1 MKTFFQLVAFIIALI
16 MAGQDISAFQFIF
29 RTLDLPENEIVT
41 GDVLNSKFEN
51 NANIQ
56 GFDVVNIGFGTS
68 QNQKTGLKFAYDY
81 AYGDASIRIKL
92 NTGNRVIETI
102 KLAQDSYGGYFT
114 INGKKTDA
122 NNCIYPNT
130 PLSVIDIVFHRNAE
144 ALTASAY
151 LVNVT
156 LYDKENT
163 GAELLPAYLTYFD
176 FTQVESSRAYVN
188 PGQKVT
194 AISQGADN
202 VKIIYADQEIVSS
215 TSGIVDFY
223 PGSDGIYTIVASN
236 SNGDTLRNDYEINV
250 SDRKPAQGSIVTPA
264 DAVIDGGYYLIGGNS
279 NYLGCMTQN
288 LQLKFCGTFSDGG
301 ITFNN
306 DMLLVKAVRNGDKW
320 YFQTSENGE
329 GIVNNNGKIGLGK
342 ADPLEIEQFDNNHF
356 IIRQNGLRLVS
367 LNKDQFSW
375 VDETDS
381 EIQETGLFMNKTKL
395 YTLSRSVGDDC
406 VAKTSFDTWQN
417 GEAMY
422 AVGNVEVQLPADT
435 PLGKYYLYCGGRRLA
450 EFVDGVAE
458 ANLPATS
465 GAALTIVCE
474 DNGYVKGVTT
484 LKTNAWEEVANV
496 SFVKNISSNYR
507 LHYDEQN
514 RRVNVYIPLTLD
526 AEIEYSHTAEVK
538 CVEYPQA
545 SIITEG
551 GHPVV
556 FIPNYLTNVNMAD
569 VQGMTLDPIDVEV
582 TPLIYAAEPQT
593 IARST
598 EYSTG
603 FVRGQTTTHHYEF
616 SIGNVS
622 AVDSII
628 NDTFVATYYT
638 IEGRRLTGE
647 PTNPGIYI
655 RCSGTDVSKIRIQ

>member
-176 FTQVESSRAYVN
+176 FTQVESSRANVN

-223 PGSDGIYTIVASN
+223 PVSDGIYTIVASN
-236 SNGDTLRNDYEINV
+236 SNGDTLHNDYEINV

-264 DAVIDGGYYLIGGNS
+264 NVVNDGEYYIISGNS
-279 NYLGCMTQN
+279 NYIGYMMSD
-288 LQLKFCGTFSDGG
+288 LKHAYCNEFTDKS
-301 ITFNN
+301 IIVKSNV
-306 DMLLVKAVRNGDKW
+306 LVVKAVKDGDKW
-320 YFQTSENGE
+320 LLLTSEE
-329 GIVNNNGKIGLGK
+329 GKGLCEVDGKLSIGTPTPADIVKEEDGFVIRFNGLG
-342 ADPLEIEQFDNNHF
+342 LYSQTTTF
-356 IIRQNGLRLVS
+356 RLDI
-367 LNKDQFSW
+367 NPPMAK
-375 VDETDS
+375 
-381 EIQETGLFMNKTKL
+381 KTRL

-422 AVGNVEVQLPADT
+422 AVGNVEVQLPAGT
-435 PLGKYYLYCGGRRLA
+435 PVGTYYLYCGGRRLA

-458 ANLPATS
+458 ANLPATG
-465 GAALTIVCE
+465 GAALTVVCE

-582 TPLIYAAEPQT
+582 TPLIYVAEPQ
-593 IARST
+593 IMARST
-598 EYSTG
+598 DYSTG

-616 SIGNVS
+616 SAGNVS
-622 AVDSII
+622 AVDSIM

-638 IEGRRLTGE
+638 VEGRRLTGE
-647 PTNPGIYI
+647 PTTPGIYI
-655 RCSGTDVSKIRIQ
+655 MRSGTDVCKIKIQ

>member
-1 MKTFFQLVAFIIALI
+1 MKTIFQLVAFISALI

-29 RTLDLPENEIVT
+29 RTLDLPEKEIVT

-56 GFDVVNIGFGTS
+56 GFDAVNIGFGTS
-68 QNQKTGLKFAYDY
+68 EKDKTGLKFSYDN
-81 AYGDASIRIKL
+81 AYGDASVRIKL
-92 NTGNRVIETI
+92 NTGDRIIEKI
-102 KLAQDSYGGYFT
+102 KLAQDSQGGYFT
-114 INGKKTDA
+114 INGNKTDA
-122 NNCIYPNT
+122 DNSFYPNA
-130 PLSVIDIVFHRNAE
+130 PLSVIDITFHRNSDAQIFW
-144 ALTASAY
+144 AY
-151 LVNVT
+151 LVNVSI
-156 LYDKENT
+156 YDKPDTSRELMP
-163 GAELLPAYLTYFD
+163 AELTYFD
-176 FTQVESSRAYVN
+176 FIHFESSRAYVN

-202 VKIIYADQEIVSS
+202 IKIIYADQEIVSS

-264 DAVIDGGYYLIGGNS
+264 NVVNDGEYYIISGNS
-279 NYLGCMTQN
+279 NYIGYMMPD
-288 LQLKFCGTFSDGG
+288 LKHAYCNEFTDKS
-301 ITFNN
+301 IIVKSNV
-306 DMLLVKAVRNGDKW
+306 LVVKAVMDGDKW
-320 YFQTSENGE
+320 LLLTSEE
-329 GIVNNNGKIGLGK
+329 GKGLCEVDGKLSIGTPTPADIVKEEDGFVIRFNGLG
-342 ADPLEIEQFDNNHF
+342 LYSQTTTF
-356 IIRQNGLRLVS
+356 RLDI
-367 LNKDQFSW
+367 NPPMAK
-375 VDETDS
+375 
-381 EIQETGLFMNKTKL
+381 KTRL

-422 AVGNVEVQLPADT
+422 AVGNVEVQLPSDT

-458 ANLPATS
+458 ANLPATG
-465 GAALTIVCE
+465 GAALTVVCE

-514 RRVNVYIPLTLD
+514 RSVNVYIPLTLD

-582 TPLIYAAEPQT
+582 TPLIFVAEPQT

-598 EYSTG
+598 DYSTG

-616 SIGNVS
+616 SAGNVS

-647 PTNPGIYI
+647 PTIPGIYI
-655 RCSGTDVSKIRIQ
+655 RRSGSEVSKIRIQ

>member
-156 LYDKENT
+156 IYDKENT

-202 VKIIYADQEIVSS
+202 VKIIYADREIVSS

-223 PGSDGIYTIVASN
+223 PVSDGIYTIVASN
-236 SNGDTLRNDYEINV
+236 SKGDTLRNDYEINV

-264 DAVIDGGYYLIGGNS
+264 NVVNDGEYYIISGNS
-279 NYLGCMTQN
+279 NYVGYMMSD
-288 LQLKFCGTFSDGG
+288 LKHAYCNEFTDKS
-301 ITFNN
+301 IIVKSNV
-306 DMLLVKAVRNGDKW
+306 LVVKAVKDGDKW
-320 YFQTSENGE
+320 LLLTSEE
-329 GIVNNNGKIGLGK
+329 GKGLCEVDGKLSIGTPSPADIVKEEDGFVIRFNGLG
-342 ADPLEIEQFDNNHF
+342 LYSQTTTF
-356 IIRQNGLRLVS
+356 RLDI
-367 LNKDQFSW
+367 NPPMAK
-375 VDETDS
+375 
-381 EIQETGLFMNKTKL
+381 KTRL

-406 VAKTSFDTWQN
+406 VAKMSFDTWQN

-458 ANLPATS
+458 ANLPATG
-465 GAALTIVCE
+465 GAALTVVCE

-538 CVEYPQA
+538 CVDYPQA

-582 TPLIYAAEPQT
+582 TPLIYVAEPQT

-598 EYSTG
+598 DYSTG

-616 SIGNVS
+616 SAGNVS

-647 PTNPGIYI
+647 PTIPGIYI
-655 RCSGTDVSKIRIQ
+655 RRSGSDVSKIRIQ

>member
-176 FTQVESSRAYVN
+176 FTQVESSRANVN

-223 PGSDGIYTIVASN
+223 PVSDGIYTIVASN
-236 SNGDTLRNDYEINV
+236 SNGDILHNDYEINV

-264 DAVIDGGYYLIGGNS
+264 NVVNDGEYYIISGNS
-279 NYLGCMTQN
+279 NYIGYMMSD
-288 LQLKFCGTFSDGG
+288 LKHAYCNEFTDKS
-301 ITFNN
+301 IIVKSNV
-306 DMLLVKAVRNGDKW
+306 LVVKAVKDGDKW
-320 YFQTSENGE
+320 LLLTSEDGKGLCE
-329 GIVNNNGKIGLGK
+329 VDGKLSIGTPTPADIVKEEDGFVIRFNGLG
-342 ADPLEIEQFDNNHF
+342 LYS
-356 IIRQNGLRLVS
+356 QNTTFRLDI
-367 LNKDQFSW
+367 NPPMAK
-375 VDETDS
+375 
-381 EIQETGLFMNKTKL
+381 KTRL

-422 AVGNVEVQLPADT
+422 AVGNVEVQLPAGT
-435 PLGKYYLYCGGRRLA
+435 PVGTYYLYCGGRRLA

-458 ANLPATS
+458 ANLPATG
-465 GAALTIVCE
+465 GAALTVVCE

-496 SFVKNISSNYR
+496 WFVKNISSNYR

-582 TPLIYAAEPQT
+582 TPLIYVAEPQ
-593 IARST
+593 IMARST
-598 EYSTG
+598 DYSTG

-616 SIGNVS
+616 SAGNVS
-622 AVDSII
+622 AVDSIM

-647 PTNPGIYI
+647 PTIPGIYI
-655 RCSGTDVSKIRIQ
+655 RRSGTDVSKIRIQ

>member
-1 MKTFFQLVAFIIALI
+1 

-29 RTLDLPENEIVT
+29 RTLDLPEKEIVT

-56 GFDVVNIGFGTS
+56 GFDAVNIGFGTS
-68 QNQKTGLKFAYDY
+68 EKDKTGLKFSYDN
-81 AYGDASIRIKL
+81 AYGDASVRIKL
-92 NTGNRVIETI
+92 NTGDRIIEKI
-102 KLAQDSYGGYFT
+102 KLAQDSQGGYFT
-114 INGKKTDA
+114 INGNKTDA
-122 NNCIYPNT
+122 DNSFYPNA
-130 PLSVIDIVFHRNAE
+130 PLSVIDITFHRNSDAQIFW
-144 ALTASAY
+144 AY
-151 LVNVT
+151 LVNVSI
-156 LYDKENT
+156 YDKPDTSRELMP
-163 GAELLPAYLTYFD
+163 AELTYFD
-176 FTQVESSRAYVN
+176 FIHFESSRAYVN

-202 VKIIYADQEIVSS
+202 IKIIYADQEIVSS

-264 DAVIDGGYYLIGGNS
+264 NVVNDGEYYIISGNS
-279 NYLGCMTQN
+279 NYIGYMMPD
-288 LQLKFCGTFSDGG
+288 LKHAYCNEFTDKS
-301 ITFNN
+301 IIVKSNV
-306 DMLLVKAVRNGDKW
+306 LVVKAVMDGDKW
-320 YFQTSENGE
+320 LLLTSEE
-329 GIVNNNGKIGLGK
+329 GKGLCEVDGKLSIGTPTPADIVKEEDGFVIRFNGLG
-342 ADPLEIEQFDNNHF
+342 LYSQTTTF
-356 IIRQNGLRLVS
+356 RLDI
-367 LNKDQFSW
+367 NPPMAK
-375 VDETDS
+375 
-381 EIQETGLFMNKTKL
+381 KTRL

-422 AVGNVEVQLPADT
+422 AVGNVEVQLPSDT

-458 ANLPATS
+458 ANLPATG
-465 GAALTIVCE
+465 GAALTVVCE

-514 RRVNVYIPLTLD
+514 RSVNVYIPLTLD

-582 TPLIYAAEPQT
+582 TPLIFVAEPQT

-598 EYSTG
+598 DYSTG

-616 SIGNVS
+616 SAGNVS

-647 PTNPGIYI
+647 PTIPGIYI
-655 RCSGTDVSKIRIQ
+655 RRSGSEVSKIRIQ

>member
-1 MKTFFQLVAFIIALI
+1 MKTIFQLVAFISALI

-29 RTLDLPENEIVT
+29 RTLDLPEKEIVT

-56 GFDVVNIGFGTS
+56 GFDAVNIGFGTS
-68 QNQKTGLKFAYDY
+68 EKDKTGLKFSYDN
-81 AYGDASIRIKL
+81 AYGDASVRIKL
-92 NTGNRVIETI
+92 NTGDRIIEKI
-102 KLAQDSYGGYFT
+102 KLAQDSQGGYFT
-114 INGKKTDA
+114 INGNKTDA
-122 NNCIYPNT
+122 DNSFYPNA
-130 PLSVIDIVFHRNAE
+130 PLSVIDITFHRNSDAQIFW
-144 ALTASAY
+144 AY
-151 LVNVT
+151 LVNVSI
-156 LYDKENT
+156 YDKPDTSRELMP
-163 GAELLPAYLTYFD
+163 AELTYFD
-176 FTQVESSRAYVN
+176 FIHFESSRAYVN

-202 VKIIYADQEIVSS
+202 IKIIYADQEIVSS

-264 DAVIDGGYYLIGGNS
+264 NVVNDGEYYIISGNS
-279 NYLGCMTQN
+279 NYIGYMMPD
-288 LQLKFCGTFSDGG
+288 LKHAYCNEFTDKS
-301 ITFNN
+301 IIVKSNV
-306 DMLLVKAVRNGDKW
+306 LVVKAVKDGDKW
-320 YFQTSENGE
+320 LLLTSEE
-329 GIVNNNGKIGLGK
+329 GKGLCEVDGKLSIGTPTPADIVKEEDGFVIRFNGLG
-342 ADPLEIEQFDNNHF
+342 LYSQTTTF
-356 IIRQNGLRLVS
+356 RLDI
-367 LNKDQFSW
+367 NPPMAK
-375 VDETDS
+375 
-381 EIQETGLFMNKTKL
+381 KTRL

-458 ANLPATS
+458 ANLPATG
-465 GAALTIVCE
+465 GAALTVVCE

-514 RRVNVYIPLTLD
+514 RSVNVYIPLTLD

-582 TPLIYAAEPQT
+582 TPLIFVAEPQT

-598 EYSTG
+598 DYSTG

-616 SIGNVS
+616 SAGNVS

-647 PTNPGIYI
+647 PTIPGIYI
-655 RCSGTDVSKIRIQ
+655 KRSGSDVSKIRIQ

>member
-1 MKTFFQLVAFIIALI
+1 MKTIFQLVAFISALI

-29 RTLDLPENEIVT
+29 RTLDLPEKEIVT

-56 GFDVVNIGFGTS
+56 GFDAVNIGFGTS
-68 QNQKTGLKFAYDY
+68 EKDKTGLKFSYDN
-81 AYGDASIRIKL
+81 AYGDASVRIKL
-92 NTGNRVIETI
+92 NTGDRIIEKI
-102 KLAQDSYGGYFT
+102 KLAQDSQGGYFT
-114 INGKKTDA
+114 INGNKTDA
-122 NNCIYPNT
+122 DNSFYPNA
-130 PLSVIDIVFHRNAE
+130 PLSVIDITFHRNSDAQIFW
-144 ALTASAY
+144 AY
-151 LVNVT
+151 LVNVSI
-156 LYDKENT
+156 YDKPDTSRELMP
-163 GAELLPAYLTYFD
+163 AELTYFD
-176 FTQVESSRAYVN
+176 FIHFESSRAYVN

-202 VKIIYADQEIVSS
+202 IKIIYADQEIVSS

-264 DAVIDGGYYLIGGNS
+264 NVVNDGEYYIISGNS
-279 NYLGCMTQN
+279 NYIGYMMPD
-288 LQLKFCGTFSDGG
+288 LKHAYCNEFTDKS
-301 ITFNN
+301 IIVKSNV
-306 DMLLVKAVRNGDKW
+306 LVVKAVMDGDKW
-320 YFQTSENGE
+320 LLLTSEE
-329 GIVNNNGKIGLGK
+329 GKGLCEVDGKLSIGTPTPADIVKEEDGFVIRFNGLG
-342 ADPLEIEQFDNNHF
+342 LYSQTTTF
-356 IIRQNGLRLVS
+356 RLDI
-367 LNKDQFSW
+367 NPPMAK
-375 VDETDS
+375 
-381 EIQETGLFMNKTKL
+381 KTRL

-422 AVGNVEVQLPADT
+422 AVGNVEVQLPSDT

-458 ANLPATS
+458 ANLPATG
-465 GAALTIVCE
+465 GAALTVVCE

-514 RRVNVYIPLTLD
+514 RSVNVYIPLTLD

-582 TPLIYAAEPQT
+582 TPLIFVAEPQT

-598 EYSTG
+598 DYSTG

-616 SIGNVS
+616 SAGNVS

-647 PTNPGIYI
+647 PTIPGIYI
-655 RCSGTDVSKIRIQ
+655 KRSGSDVSKIRIQ

>member
-156 LYDKENT
+156 IYDKENT

-264 DAVIDGGYYLIGGNS
+264 NVVNDGEYYIISGNS
-279 NYLGCMTQN
+279 NYIGYMMSD
-288 LQLKFCGTFSDGG
+288 LKHAYCNEFTDKS
-301 ITFNN
+301 IIVKSNV
-306 DMLLVKAVRNGDKW
+306 LVVKAVKDGDKW
-320 YFQTSENGE
+320 LLLTSEE
-329 GIVNNNGKIGLGK
+329 GKGLCEVDGKLSIGTPTPADIVKEEDGFVIRFNGLG
-342 ADPLEIEQFDNNHF
+342 LYSQTTTF
-356 IIRQNGLRLVS
+356 RLDI
-367 LNKDQFSW
+367 NPPMAK
-375 VDETDS
+375 
-381 EIQETGLFMNKTKL
+381 KTRL

-422 AVGNVEVQLPADT
+422 AVGNVEVQLPAGT
-435 PLGKYYLYCGGRRLA
+435 PVGTYYLYCGGRRLA

-458 ANLPATS
+458 ANLPATG
-465 GAALTIVCE
+465 GAALTVVCE

-507 LHYDEQN
+507 LHYDKQN
-514 RRVNVYIPLTLD
+514 RRVNVYMPLTLD

-582 TPLIYAAEPQT
+582 TPLIFVAEPQT

-598 EYSTG
+598 DYSTG

-616 SIGNVS
+616 SAGNVS

-647 PTNPGIYI
+647 PTIPGIYI
-655 RCSGTDVSKIRIQ
+655 RRSGSEVSKIRIQ

>member
-176 FTQVESSRAYVN
+176 FTQVESSRANVN

-223 PGSDGIYTIVASN
+223 PVSDGIYTIVASN
-236 SNGDTLRNDYEINV
+236 SNGDTLHNDYEINV

-264 DAVIDGGYYLIGGNS
+264 NVVNDGEYYIISGNS
-279 NYLGCMTQN
+279 NYIGYMMSD
-288 LQLKFCGTFSDGG
+288 LKHAYCNEFTDKS
-301 ITFNN
+301 IIVKSNV
-306 DMLLVKAVRNGDKW
+306 LVVKAVKDGDKW
-320 YFQTSENGE
+320 LLLTSEE
-329 GIVNNNGKIGLGK
+329 GKGLCEVDGKLSIGTPTPADIVKEEDGFVIRFNGLG
-342 ADPLEIEQFDNNHF
+342 LYSQTTTF
-356 IIRQNGLRLVS
+356 RLDI
-367 LNKDQFSW
+367 NPPMAK
-375 VDETDS
+375 
-381 EIQETGLFMNKTKL
+381 KTRL

-422 AVGNVEVQLPADT
+422 AVGNVEVQLPAGT
-435 PLGKYYLYCGGRRLA
+435 PVGTYYLYCGGRRLA

-458 ANLPATS
+458 ANLPATG
-465 GAALTIVCE
+465 GAALTVVCE

-569 VQGMTLDPIDVEV
+569 VQGMTLDPIYVEV
-582 TPLIYAAEPQT
+582 TPLIYVAEPQ
-593 IARST
+593 IMARST
-598 EYSTG
+598 DYSTG

-616 SIGNVS
+616 SAGNVS
-622 AVDSII
+622 AVDSIM

-647 PTNPGIYI
+647 PTIPGIYI
-655 RCSGTDVSKIRIQ
+655 RRSGSDISKIRIQ

>member
-194 AISQGADN
+194 ATSQGADN

-223 PGSDGIYTIVASN
+223 PVSDGIYTIVASN

-264 DAVIDGGYYLIGGNS
+264 DVVNDGEYYIISGNS
-279 NYLGCMTQN
+279 NYVGCMMSD
-288 LQLKFCGTFSDGG
+288 LKHAYCNEFTDKS
-301 ITFNN
+301 IIVKSNV
-306 DMLLVKAVRNGDKW
+306 LVVKAVKDGDKW
-320 YFQTSENGE
+320 LLLTSEE
-329 GIVNNNGKIGLGK
+329 GKGLCEVDGKLSIGTPTPADIVKEEDGFVIRFNGLG
-342 ADPLEIEQFDNNHF
+342 LYSQTTTF
-356 IIRQNGLRLVS
+356 RLDI
-367 LNKDQFSW
+367 NPPMAK
-375 VDETDS
+375 
-381 EIQETGLFMNKTKL
+381 KTRL

-458 ANLPATS
+458 ANLPATG
-465 GAALTIVCE
+465 GAALTVVCE

-556 FIPNYLTNVNMAD
+556 FMPNYLTNVNMAD

-582 TPLIYAAEPQT
+582 TPLIYVAEPQT

-598 EYSTG
+598 DYSTG

-616 SIGNVS
+616 SAGNVS
-622 AVDSII
+622 AVDSIM

-647 PTNPGIYI
+647 PTIPGIYI
-655 RCSGTDVSKIRIQ
+655 RRSGTDVSKIRIQ

>member
-176 FTQVESSRAYVN
+176 FTQVESSRANVN

-223 PGSDGIYTIVASN
+223 PVSDGIYTIVASN
-236 SNGDTLRNDYEINV
+236 SNGDTLHNDYEINV

-264 DAVIDGGYYLIGGNS
+264 NVVNDGEYYIISGNS
-279 NYLGCMTQN
+279 NYIGYMMSD
-288 LQLKFCGTFSDGG
+288 LKHAYCNEFTDRS
-301 ITFNN
+301 IIVKSNV
-306 DMLLVKAVRNGDKW
+306 LVVKAVKDGDKW
-320 YFQTSENGE
+320 LLLTSEE
-329 GIVNNNGKIGLGK
+329 GKGLCEVDGKLSIGTPTPADIVKEEDGFVIRFNGLG
-342 ADPLEIEQFDNNHF
+342 LYSQTTTF
-356 IIRQNGLRLVS
+356 RLDI
-367 LNKDQFSW
+367 NPPMAK
-375 VDETDS
+375 
-381 EIQETGLFMNKTKL
+381 KTRL

-422 AVGNVEVQLPADT
+422 AVGNVEVQLPAGT
-435 PLGKYYLYCGGRRLA
+435 PVGTYYLYCGGRRLA

-458 ANLPATS
+458 ANLPATG
-465 GAALTIVCE
+465 GAALTVVCE

-496 SFVKNISSNYR
+496 WFVKNISSNYR

-582 TPLIYAAEPQT
+582 TPLIYVAEPQT
-593 IARST
+593 MARST
-598 EYSTG
+598 DYSTG

-616 SIGNVS
+616 SAGNVS
-622 AVDSII
+622 AVDSIM

-647 PTNPGIYI
+647 PTIPGIYI
-655 RCSGTDVSKIRIQ
+655 RRSGTYVSKIRIQ

>member
-156 LYDKENT
+156 IYDKENT

-223 PGSDGIYTIVASN
+223 PVSDGIYTIVASN

-250 SDRKPAQGSIVTPA
+250 YDRKPAQGSIVTPA
-264 DAVIDGGYYLIGGNS
+264 NVVNDGEYYIISGNS
-279 NYLGCMTQN
+279 NYIGYMMSD
-288 LQLKFCGTFSDGG
+288 LKHAYCNEFTDKS
-301 ITFNN
+301 IIVKSNV
-306 DMLLVKAVRNGDKW
+306 LVVKAVKDGDKW
-320 YFQTSENGE
+320 LLLTSEE
-329 GIVNNNGKIGLGK
+329 GKGLCEVDGKLSIGTPTPADIVKEEDGFVIRFNGLG
-342 ADPLEIEQFDNNHF
+342 LYSQTTTF
-356 IIRQNGLRLVS
+356 RLDI
-367 LNKDQFSW
+367 NPPMAK
-375 VDETDS
+375 
-381 EIQETGLFMNKTKL
+381 KTRL

-422 AVGNVEVQLPADT
+422 AVGNVEVQLPAGT
-435 PLGKYYLYCGGRRLA
+435 PVGTYYLYCGGRRLA

-465 GAALTIVCE
+465 GAALTVVCE

-507 LHYDEQN
+507 LHYDKQN
-514 RRVNVYIPLTLD
+514 RRVNVYMPLTLD

-569 VQGMTLDPIDVEV
+569 VQGMTLDPIDVGV
-582 TPLIYAAEPQT
+582 TPLIYVAEPQT

-616 SIGNVS
+616 SAGNVS

-647 PTNPGIYI
+647 PTTPGIYI
-655 RCSGTDVSKIRIQ
+655 IRSGTDVSKIRIQ

>member
-176 FTQVESSRAYVN
+176 FTQVESSRANVN

-223 PGSDGIYTIVASN
+223 PVSDGIYTIVASN
-236 SNGDTLRNDYEINV
+236 SNGDTLHNDYEINV

-264 DAVIDGGYYLIGGNS
+264 NVVNDGEYYIISGNS
-279 NYLGCMTQN
+279 NYIGYMMSD
-288 LQLKFCGTFSDGG
+288 LKHAYCNEFTDKS
-301 ITFNN
+301 IIVKSNV
-306 DMLLVKAVRNGDKW
+306 LVVKAVKDGDKW
-320 YFQTSENGE
+320 LLLTSEE
-329 GIVNNNGKIGLGK
+329 GKGLCEVDGKLSIGTPTPADIVKEEDGFVIRFNGLG
-342 ADPLEIEQFDNNHF
+342 LYSQTTTF
-356 IIRQNGLRLVS
+356 RLDI
-367 LNKDQFSW
+367 NPPMAK
-375 VDETDS
+375 
-381 EIQETGLFMNKTKL
+381 KTRL

-422 AVGNVEVQLPADT
+422 AVGNVEVQLPAGT
-435 PLGKYYLYCGGRRLA
+435 PVGTYYLYCGGRRLA

-458 ANLPATS
+458 ANLPATG
-465 GAALTIVCE
+465 GAALTVVCE

-582 TPLIYAAEPQT
+582 TPLIYVAEPQ
-593 IARST
+593 IMARST
-598 EYSTG
+598 DYSTG

-616 SIGNVS
+616 SAGNVS
-622 AVDSII
+622 AVDSIM

-647 PTNPGIYI
+647 PTTPGIYI
-655 RCSGTDVSKIRIQ
+655 MRSGTDVCKIKIQ

>member
-176 FTQVESSRAYVN
+176 FTQVESSRANVN

-223 PGSDGIYTIVASN
+223 PVSDGIYTIVASN
-236 SNGDTLRNDYEINV
+236 SNGDTLHNDYEINV

-264 DAVIDGGYYLIGGNS
+264 NVVNDGEYYIISGNS
-279 NYLGCMTQN
+279 NYIGYMMSD
-288 LQLKFCGTFSDGG
+288 LKHAYCNEFTDRS
-301 ITFNN
+301 IIVKSNV
-306 DMLLVKAVRNGDKW
+306 LVVKAVKDGDKW
-320 YFQTSENGE
+320 LLLTSEE
-329 GIVNNNGKIGLGK
+329 GKGLCEVDGKLSIGTPTPADIVKEEDGFVIRFNGLG
-342 ADPLEIEQFDNNHF
+342 LYSQTTTF
-356 IIRQNGLRLVS
+356 RLDI
-367 LNKDQFSW
+367 NPPMAK
-375 VDETDS
+375 
-381 EIQETGLFMNKTKL
+381 KTRL

-422 AVGNVEVQLPADT
+422 AVGNVEVQLPAGT
-435 PLGKYYLYCGGRRLA
+435 PVGTYYLYCGGRRLA

-458 ANLPATS
+458 ANLPATG
-465 GAALTIVCE
+465 GAALTVVCE

-496 SFVKNISSNYR
+496 WFVKNISSNYR

-538 CVEYPQA
+538 CVEYSQA

-582 TPLIYAAEPQT
+582 TPLIYVAEPQT
-593 IARST
+593 MARST
-598 EYSTG
+598 DYSTG

-616 SIGNVS
+616 SAGNVS
-622 AVDSII
+622 AVDSIM

-647 PTNPGIYI
+647 PTIPGIYI
-655 RCSGTDVSKIRIQ
+655 RRSGTYVSKIRIQ

>member
-41 GDVLNSKFEN
+41 GDVLNSRFEN

-68 QNQKTGLKFAYDY
+68 DKDKTGLKFSYDN
-81 AYGDASIRIKL
+81 AYGDASVRIKL
-92 NTGNRVIETI
+92 NTGDRIIEKI
-102 KLAQDSYGGYFT
+102 KLAQDSQGGYFT
-114 INGKKTDA
+114 INGNKTDA
-122 NNCIYPNT
+122 DNSFYPNA
-130 PLSVIDIVFHRNAE
+130 PLSVIDITFHRNSDAQIFW
-144 ALTASAY
+144 AY
-151 LVNVT
+151 LVNVSI
-156 LYDKENT
+156 YDKPDTSRELMP
-163 GAELLPAYLTYFD
+163 AELTYFD
-176 FTQVESSRAYVN
+176 FIHFESSRAYVN

-202 VKIIYADQEIVSS
+202 IKIIYADQEIVSS

-264 DAVIDGGYYLIGGNS
+264 NVVNDGEYYIISGNS
-279 NYLGCMTQN
+279 NYIGYMMPD
-288 LQLKFCGTFSDGG
+288 LKHAYCNEFTDKS
-301 ITFNN
+301 IIVKSNV
-306 DMLLVKAVRNGDKW
+306 LVVKAVMDGDKW
-320 YFQTSENGE
+320 LLLTSEE
-329 GIVNNNGKIGLGK
+329 GKGLCEVDGKLSIGTPTPADIVKEEDGFVIRFNGLG
-342 ADPLEIEQFDNNHF
+342 LYSQTTTF
-356 IIRQNGLRLVS
+356 RLDI
-367 LNKDQFSW
+367 NPPMAK
-375 VDETDS
+375 
-381 EIQETGLFMNKTKL
+381 KTRL

-422 AVGNVEVQLPADT
+422 AVGNVEVQLPSDT

-458 ANLPATS
+458 ANLPATG
-465 GAALTIVCE
+465 GAALTVVCE

-514 RRVNVYIPLTLD
+514 RSVNVYIPLTLD

-582 TPLIYAAEPQT
+582 TPLIFVAEPQT

-598 EYSTG
+598 DYSTG

-616 SIGNVS
+616 SAGNVS

-647 PTNPGIYI
+647 PTIPGIYI
-655 RCSGTDVSKIRIQ
+655 KRSGSDVSKIRIQ

>member
-176 FTQVESSRAYVN
+176 FTQVESSRANVN

-223 PGSDGIYTIVASN
+223 PVSDGIYTIVASN
-236 SNGDTLRNDYEINV
+236 SNGDTLHNDYEINV

-264 DAVIDGGYYLIGGNS
+264 NVVNDGEYYIISGNS
-279 NYLGCMTQN
+279 NYIGYMMSD
-288 LQLKFCGTFSDGG
+288 LKHAYCNEFTDRS
-301 ITFNN
+301 IIVKSNV
-306 DMLLVKAVRNGDKW
+306 LVVKAVKDGDKW
-320 YFQTSENGE
+320 LLLTSEE
-329 GIVNNNGKIGLGK
+329 GKGLCEVDGKLSIGTPTPADIVKEEDGFVIRFNGLG
-342 ADPLEIEQFDNNHF
+342 LYSQTTTF
-356 IIRQNGLRLVS
+356 RLDI
-367 LNKDQFSW
+367 NPPMAK
-375 VDETDS
+375 
-381 EIQETGLFMNKTKL
+381 KTRL

-422 AVGNVEVQLPADT
+422 AVGNVEVQLPAGT
-435 PLGKYYLYCGGRRLA
+435 PVSTYYLYCGGRRLA

-458 ANLPATS
+458 ANLPATG
-465 GAALTIVCE
+465 GAALTVVCE

-496 SFVKNISSNYR
+496 WFVKNISSNYR

-582 TPLIYAAEPQT
+582 TPLIYVAEPQT
-593 IARST
+593 MARST
-598 EYSTG
+598 DYSTG

-616 SIGNVS
+616 SAGNVS
-622 AVDSII
+622 AVDSIM

-647 PTNPGIYI
+647 PTIPGIYI
-655 RCSGTDVSKIRIQ
+655 RRSGTYVSKIRIQ

>member
-156 LYDKENT
+156 IYDKENT

-202 VKIIYADQEIVSS
+202 VEIIYADQEIVSS

-264 DAVIDGGYYLIGGNS
+264 NVVNDGEYYIISGNS
-279 NYLGCMTQN
+279 NYIGYMMSD
-288 LQLKFCGTFSDGG
+288 LKHAYCNEFTDKS
-301 ITFNN
+301 IIVKSNV
-306 DMLLVKAVRNGDKW
+306 LVVKAVKDGDKW
-320 YFQTSENGE
+320 LLLTSEE
-329 GIVNNNGKIGLGK
+329 GKGLCEVDGKLSIGTPTPADIVKEEDGFVIRFNGLG
-342 ADPLEIEQFDNNHF
+342 LYSQTTTF
-356 IIRQNGLRLVS
+356 RLDI
-367 LNKDQFSW
+367 NPPMAK
-375 VDETDS
+375 
-381 EIQETGLFMNKTKL
+381 KTRL

-458 ANLPATS
+458 ANLPATG
-465 GAALTIVCE
+465 GAALTVVCE
-474 DNGYVKGVTT
+474 DNGYVKGVTA

-514 RRVNVYIPLTLD
+514 RSVNVYIPLTLD

-582 TPLIYAAEPQT
+582 TPLIFVAEPQT

-598 EYSTG
+598 DYSTG

-616 SIGNVS
+616 SAGNVS

-647 PTNPGIYI
+647 PTIPGIYI
-655 RCSGTDVSKIRIQ
+655 KRSGSDVSKIRIQ

>member
-163 GAELLPAYLTYFD
+163 RAEFLPAYLTYFD

-223 PGSDGIYTIVASN
+223 PVSDGIYTIVASN

-250 SDRKPAQGSIVTPA
+250 YDRKPAQGSIVTPA
-264 DAVIDGGYYLIGGNS
+264 NVVNDGEYYIISGNS
-279 NYLGCMTQN
+279 NYIGYMMSD
-288 LQLKFCGTFSDGG
+288 LKHAYCNEFTDKS
-301 ITFNN
+301 IIVKSNV
-306 DMLLVKAVRNGDKW
+306 LVVKAVKDGDKW
-320 YFQTSENGE
+320 LLLTSEE
-329 GIVNNNGKIGLGK
+329 GKGLCEVDGKLSIGTPTPADIVKEEDGFVIRFNGLG
-342 ADPLEIEQFDNNHF
+342 LYSQTTTF
-356 IIRQNGLRLVS
+356 RLDI
-367 LNKDQFSW
+367 NPPMAK
-375 VDETDS
+375 
-381 EIQETGLFMNKTKL
+381 KTRL

-422 AVGNVEVQLPADT
+422 AVGNVEVQLPEGT
-435 PLGKYYLYCGGRRLA
+435 PIGTYYLYCGARRLA

-465 GAALTIVCE
+465 GAALTVVCE

-582 TPLIYAAEPQT
+582 TPLIYVAEPQT

-616 SIGNVS
+616 SVGNVS

-647 PTNPGIYI
+647 PTIPGIYI
-655 RCSGTDVSKIRIQ
+655 RRSGTDVSKIRIQ

>member
-176 FTQVESSRAYVN
+176 FTQVESSRANVN

-223 PGSDGIYTIVASN
+223 PVSDGIYTIVASN
-236 SNGDTLRNDYEINV
+236 SNGDTLHNDYEINV

-264 DAVIDGGYYLIGGNS
+264 NVVNDGEYYIISGNS
-279 NYLGCMTQN
+279 NYIGYMMSD
-288 LQLKFCGTFSDGG
+288 LKHAYCNEFTDRS
-301 ITFNN
+301 IIVKSNV
-306 DMLLVKAVRNGDKW
+306 LVVKAVKDGDKW
-320 YFQTSENGE
+320 LLLTSEESKGLCE
-329 GIVNNNGKIGLGK
+329 VDGKLSIGTPTPADIVKEEDGFVIRFNGLG
-342 ADPLEIEQFDNNHF
+342 LYSQTTTF
-356 IIRQNGLRLVS
+356 RLDI
-367 LNKDQFSW
+367 NPPMAK
-375 VDETDS
+375 
-381 EIQETGLFMNKTKL
+381 KTRL

-422 AVGNVEVQLPADT
+422 AVGNVEVQLPAGT
-435 PLGKYYLYCGGRRLA
+435 PVSTYYLYCGGRRLA

-458 ANLPATS
+458 ANLPATG
-465 GAALTIVCE
+465 GAALTVVCE

-496 SFVKNISSNYR
+496 WFVKNISSNYR

-582 TPLIYAAEPQT
+582 TPLIYVAEPQT
-593 IARST
+593 MARST
-598 EYSTG
+598 DYSTG

-616 SIGNVS
+616 SAGNVS
-622 AVDSII
+622 AVDSIM

-647 PTNPGIYI
+647 PTIPGIYI
-655 RCSGTDVSKIRIQ
+655 RRFGSDVSKIRIQ

>member
-1 MKTFFQLVAFIIALI
+1 MKTIFQLVAFIIALI

-29 RTLDLPENEIVT
+29 RTLDLPEKEIVT

-68 QNQKTGLKFAYDY
+68 EKDKTGLKFSYDN
-81 AYGDASIRIKL
+81 AYGDASVRIKL
-92 NTGNRVIETI
+92 NTGDRIIEKI
-102 KLAQDSYGGYFT
+102 KLAQDSQGGYFT
-114 INGKKTDA
+114 INGNKTDA
-122 NNCIYPNT
+122 DNSFYPNA
-130 PLSVIDIVFHRNAE
+130 PLSVIDITFHRNSDAQIFW
-144 ALTASAY
+144 AY
-151 LVNVT
+151 LVNVSI
-156 LYDKENT
+156 YDKPDTSRELMP
-163 GAELLPAYLTYFD
+163 AELTYFD
-176 FTQVESSRAYVN
+176 FIHFESSRSYVN

-202 VKIIYADQEIVSS
+202 VKIIYADREIVSS

-223 PGSDGIYTIVASN
+223 PVSDGIYTIVASN

-264 DAVIDGGYYLIGGNS
+264 NVVNDGEYYIISGNS
-279 NYLGCMTQN
+279 NYVGYMMSD
-288 LQLKFCGTFSDGG
+288 LKHAYCNEFTDKS
-301 ITFNN
+301 IIVKSNV
-306 DMLLVKAVRNGDKW
+306 LVVKAVKDGDKW
-320 YFQTSENGE
+320 LLLTSKE
-329 GIVNNNGKIGLGK
+329 GKGLCEVDGKLSIGTPSPADIVKEEDGFVIRFNGLG
-342 ADPLEIEQFDNNHF
+342 LYSQTTTF
-356 IIRQNGLRLVS
+356 RLDI
-367 LNKDQFSW
+367 NPPMAK
-375 VDETDS
+375 
-381 EIQETGLFMNKTKL
+381 KTRL

-458 ANLPATS
+458 ANLPATG
-465 GAALTIVCE
+465 GAALTVVCE

-545 SIITEG
+545 SIITEW

-582 TPLIYAAEPQT
+582 TPLIYVAEPQT

-598 EYSTG
+598 DYSTG
-603 FVRGQTTTHHYEF
+603 FVRCQTTTHHYEF
-616 SIGNVS
+616 SAGNVS
-622 AVDSII
+622 AVDSIM

-647 PTNPGIYI
+647 PTIPGIYI
-655 RCSGTDVSKIRIQ
+655 RRFGSDVSKIRIQ

>member
-1 MKTFFQLVAFIIALI
+1 

-176 FTQVESSRAYVN
+176 FTQVESSRANVN

-223 PGSDGIYTIVASN
+223 PVSDGIYTIVASN
-236 SNGDTLRNDYEINV
+236 SNGDTLHNDYEINV

-264 DAVIDGGYYLIGGNS
+264 NVVNDGEYYIISGNS
-279 NYLGCMTQN
+279 NYIGYMMSD
-288 LQLKFCGTFSDGG
+288 LKHAYCNEFTDKS
-301 ITFNN
+301 IIVKSNV
-306 DMLLVKAVRNGDKW
+306 LVVKAVKDGDKW
-320 YFQTSENGE
+320 LLLTSEE
-329 GIVNNNGKIGLGK
+329 GKGLCEVDGKLSIGTPTPADIVKEEDGFVIRFNGLG
-342 ADPLEIEQFDNNHF
+342 LYSQTTTF
-356 IIRQNGLRLVS
+356 RLDI
-367 LNKDQFSW
+367 NPPMAK
-375 VDETDS
+375 
-381 EIQETGLFMNKTKL
+381 KTRL

-422 AVGNVEVQLPADT
+422 AVGNVEVQLPAGT
-435 PLGKYYLYCGGRRLA
+435 PVGTYYLYCGGRRLA
-450 EFVDGVAE
+450 ELVDGVAE
-458 ANLPATS
+458 ANLPATG
-465 GAALTIVCE
+465 GAALTVVCE

-582 TPLIYAAEPQT
+582 TPLIYVAEPQT

-598 EYSTG
+598 DYSTG

-616 SIGNVS
+616 SAGNVS
-622 AVDSII
+622 AVDSIM

-647 PTNPGIYI
+647 PTIPGIYI
-655 RCSGTDVSKIRIQ
+655 RRSGTYVSKIRIQ

>member
-223 PGSDGIYTIVASN
+223 PVSDGIYTIVASN

-264 DAVIDGGYYLIGGNS
+264 NVVNDGEYYIISGNS
-279 NYLGCMTQN
+279 NYVGCMMSD
-288 LQLKFCGTFSDGG
+288 LKHAYCNEFTDKS
-301 ITFNN
+301 IIVKSNV
-306 DMLLVKAVRNGDKW
+306 LVVKAVKDGDKW
-320 YFQTSENGE
+320 LLLTSEE
-329 GIVNNNGKIGLGK
+329 GKGLCEVDGKLSIGTPTPADIVKEEDGFVIRFNGLG
-342 ADPLEIEQFDNNHF
+342 LYSQTTTF
-356 IIRQNGLRLVS
+356 RLDI
-367 LNKDQFSW
+367 NPPMAK
-375 VDETDS
+375 
-381 EIQETGLFMNKTKL
+381 KTRL
-395 YTLSRSVGDDC
+395 YTLARSVGDDC

-458 ANLPATS
+458 ANLPATG
-465 GAALTIVCE
+465 GAALTVVCE

-545 SIITEG
+545 SIITEW

-582 TPLIYAAEPQT
+582 TPLIYVAEPQT

-598 EYSTG
+598 DYSTG
-603 FVRGQTTTHHYEF
+603 FVRCQTTTHHYEF
-616 SIGNVS
+616 SAGNVS
-622 AVDSII
+622 AVDSIM

-647 PTNPGIYI
+647 PTIPGIYI
-655 RCSGTDVSKIRIQ
+655 RRFGSDVSKIRIQ

>member
-250 SDRKPAQGSIVTPA
+250 YDRKPAQGSIVTPA
-264 DAVIDGGYYLIGGNS
+264 NVVNDGEYYIISGNS
-279 NYLGCMTQN
+279 NYIGYMMSD
-288 LQLKFCGTFSDGG
+288 LKHAYCNEFTDKS
-301 ITFNN
+301 IIVKSNV
-306 DMLLVKAVRNGDKW
+306 LVVKAVKDGDKW
-320 YFQTSENGE
+320 LLLTSEE
-329 GIVNNNGKIGLGK
+329 GKGLCEVDGKLSIGTPTPADIVKEEDGFVIRFNGLG
-342 ADPLEIEQFDNNHF
+342 LYSQTTTF
-356 IIRQNGLRLVS
+356 RLDI
-367 LNKDQFSW
+367 NPPMAK
-375 VDETDS
+375 
-381 EIQETGLFMNKTKL
+381 KTRL

-422 AVGNVEVQLPADT
+422 AVGNVEVQLPEGT
-435 PLGKYYLYCGGRRLA
+435 PIGTYYLYCGARRLA

-465 GAALTIVCE
+465 GAALTVVCE

-551 GHPVV
+551 GHQVV

-582 TPLIYAAEPQT
+582 TPLIYVAEPQT

-616 SIGNVS
+616 SVGNVS

-647 PTNPGIYI
+647 PTISGIYI
-655 RCSGTDVSKIRIQ
+655 RRSGSEVSKIRIQ

>member
-176 FTQVESSRAYVN
+176 FTQVESSRANVN

-223 PGSDGIYTIVASN
+223 PVSDGIYTIVASN
-236 SNGDTLRNDYEINV
+236 SNGDTLHNDYEINV

-264 DAVIDGGYYLIGGNS
+264 NVVNDGEYYIISGNS
-279 NYLGCMTQN
+279 NYIGYMMSD
-288 LQLKFCGTFSDGG
+288 LKHAYCNEFTDKS
-301 ITFNN
+301 IIVKSNV
-306 DMLLVKAVRNGDKW
+306 LVVKAVKDGDKW
-320 YFQTSENGE
+320 LLLTSEE
-329 GIVNNNGKIGLGK
+329 GKGLCEVDGKLSIGTPTPADIVKEEDGFVIRFNGLG
-342 ADPLEIEQFDNNHF
+342 LYSQTTTF
-356 IIRQNGLRLVS
+356 RLDI
-367 LNKDQFSW
+367 NPPMAK
-375 VDETDS
+375 
-381 EIQETGLFMNKTKL
+381 KTRL

-422 AVGNVEVQLPADT
+422 AVGNVEVQLPAGT
-435 PLGKYYLYCGGRRLA
+435 PVGTYYLYCGGRRLA
-450 EFVDGVAE
+450 ELVDGVAE
-458 ANLPATS
+458 ANLPATG
-465 GAALTIVCE
+465 GAALTVVCE

-582 TPLIYAAEPQT
+582 TPLIYVAEPQT

-598 EYSTG
+598 DYSTG

-616 SIGNVS
+616 SAGNVS
-622 AVDSII
+622 AVDSIM

-647 PTNPGIYI
+647 PTIPGIYI
-655 RCSGTDVSKIRIQ
+655 RRSGTYVSKIRIQ

>member
-1 MKTFFQLVAFIIALI
+1 

-176 FTQVESSRAYVN
+176 FTQVESSRANVN

-223 PGSDGIYTIVASN
+223 PVSDGIYTIVASN
-236 SNGDTLRNDYEINV
+236 SNGDTLHNDYEINV

-264 DAVIDGGYYLIGGNS
+264 NVVNDGEYYIISGNS
-279 NYLGCMTQN
+279 NYIGYMMSD
-288 LQLKFCGTFSDGG
+288 LKHAYCNEFTDRS
-301 ITFNN
+301 IIVKSNV
-306 DMLLVKAVRNGDKW
+306 LVVKAVKDGDKW
-320 YFQTSENGE
+320 LLLTSEE
-329 GIVNNNGKIGLGK
+329 GKGLCEVDGKLSIGTPTPADIVKEEDGFVIRFNGLG
-342 ADPLEIEQFDNNHF
+342 LYSQTTTF
-356 IIRQNGLRLVS
+356 RLDI
-367 LNKDQFSW
+367 NPPMAK
-375 VDETDS
+375 
-381 EIQETGLFMNKTKL
+381 KTRL

-422 AVGNVEVQLPADT
+422 AVGNVEVQLPAGT
-435 PLGKYYLYCGGRRLA
+435 PVGTYYLYCGGRRLA

-458 ANLPATS
+458 ANLPATG
-465 GAALTIVCE
+465 GAALTVVCE

-496 SFVKNISSNYR
+496 WFVKNISSNYR

-582 TPLIYAAEPQT
+582 TPLIYVAEPQT
-593 IARST
+593 MARST
-598 EYSTG
+598 DYSTG

-616 SIGNVS
+616 SAGNVS
-622 AVDSII
+622 AVDSIM

-647 PTNPGIYI
+647 PTIPGIYI
-655 RCSGTDVSKIRIQ
+655 RRSGTYVSKIRIQ

>member
-176 FTQVESSRAYVN
+176 FTQVESSRANVN

-223 PGSDGIYTIVASN
+223 PVSDGIYTIVASN
-236 SNGDTLRNDYEINV
+236 SNGDTLHNDYEINV

-264 DAVIDGGYYLIGGNS
+264 NVVNDGEYYIISGNS
-279 NYLGCMTQN
+279 NYIGYMMSD
-288 LQLKFCGTFSDGG
+288 LKHAYCNEFTDRS
-301 ITFNN
+301 IIVKSNV
-306 DMLLVKAVRNGDKW
+306 LVVKAVKDGDKW
-320 YFQTSENGE
+320 LLLTSEE
-329 GIVNNNGKIGLGK
+329 GKGLCEVDGKLSIGTPTPADIVKEEDGFVIRFNGLG
-342 ADPLEIEQFDNNHF
+342 LYSQTTTF
-356 IIRQNGLRLVS
+356 RLDI
-367 LNKDQFSW
+367 NPPMAK
-375 VDETDS
+375 
-381 EIQETGLFMNKTKL
+381 KTRL

-422 AVGNVEVQLPADT
+422 AVGNVEVQLPAGT
-435 PLGKYYLYCGGRRLA
+435 PVSTYYLYCGGRRLA

-458 ANLPATS
+458 ANLPATG
-465 GAALTIVCE
+465 GAALTVVCE

-496 SFVKNISSNYR
+496 WFVKNISSNYR

-582 TPLIYAAEPQT
+582 TPLIYVAEPQT

-616 SIGNVS
+616 SVGNVS

-647 PTNPGIYI
+647 PTIPGIYI
-655 RCSGTDVSKIRIQ
+655 RRSGTDVSKIRIQ

>member
-29 RTLDLPENEIVT
+29 RTLDLPENGIVT

-51 NANIQ
+51 NANIH

-68 QNQKTGLKFAYDY
+68 ENNKTGLKFSYDN
-81 AYGDASIRIKL
+81 AYGESSVRIKL
-92 NTGNRVIETI
+92 NTGDRIIEKI
-102 KLAQDSYGGYFT
+102 KLAQDSQGGYFT
-114 INGKKTDA
+114 INGNKTDA
-122 NNCIYPNT
+122 DNSFYPNA
-130 PLSVIDIVFHRNAE
+130 PLSVIDITFHRNSD
-144 ALTASAY
+144 ALIFWAY
-151 LVNVT
+151 LVNVSI
-156 LYDKENT
+156 YDKPDTSRELMP
-163 GAELLPAYLTYFD
+163 AELTYFD
-176 FTQVESSRAYVN
+176 FIHFESSRVYVN

-264 DAVIDGGYYLIGGNS
+264 NVVNDGEYYIISGNS
-279 NYLGCMTQN
+279 NYIGYMMPD
-288 LQLKFCGTFSDGG
+288 LKHAYCNEFPDKS
-301 ITFNN
+301 IIVKSNV
-306 DMLLVKAVRNGDKW
+306 LVVKAVKDGDKW
-320 YFQTSENGE
+320 LLLTSEE
-329 GIVNNNGKIGLGK
+329 GKGLCEVDGKLSIGTPTPADIVKEEDGFVIRFNGLG
-342 ADPLEIEQFDNNHF
+342 LYSQTTTF
-356 IIRQNGLRLVS
+356 RLDI
-367 LNKDQFSW
+367 NPPMAK
-375 VDETDS
+375 
-381 EIQETGLFMNKTKL
+381 KTRL

-422 AVGNVEVQLPADT
+422 AVGNVEVQLPART
-435 PLGKYYLYCGGRRLA
+435 PVGTYYLYCGGRRLA
-450 EFVDGVAE
+450 EFVDGVAG
-458 ANLPATS
+458 ANLPATG
-465 GAALTIVCE
+465 GAALTVVCE

-526 AEIEYSHTAEVK
+526 DEIEYSHTAEVK

-582 TPLIYAAEPQT
+582 TPLIYVAEPQT

-598 EYSTG
+598 DYSTG

-616 SIGNVS
+616 SAGNVS
-622 AVDSII
+622 AVDSIM

-647 PTNPGIYI
+647 PTIPGIYI
-655 RCSGTDVSKIRIQ
+655 RRSGTDVCKIRIQ